1 MQDTPITKID
11 SGTLI
16 LYFATAKG
24 DEDLIMK
31 QMSKKFNFL
40 SKFQAHRPKILGDIV
55 YSEDKNWGLC
65 GCIVRNTSSEQI
77 SFKSLNKCIQNIN
90 KKNKSFGRD
99 AFNYVALQWV
109 DAQQYSD
116 EIVND
121 KIIMML
127 RNYLR
132 NVDIYVCT
140 GSFENQ

>member
-1 MQDTPITKID
+1 MQETPITKID

-16 LYFATAKG
+16 LYLATAKG

-31 QMSKKFNFL
+31 EMSKKFNFL

-77 SFKSLNKCIQNIN
+77 SFQSLNKCIQNIN

-99 AFNYVALQWV
+99 AFNYVALQRV
-109 DAQQYSD
+109 DPEQYSD
-116 EIVND
+116 EMVNE

-127 RNYLR
+127 RDYLR
-132 NVDIYVCT
+132 NVDVYVCN
-140 GSFENQ
+140 GSFEDQ